1 MKVVLFCGGLG
12 MRIREASESVPKPMV
27 HVGDRPILWHVM
39 KYYAHFGHKDFIL
52 CLGYRAD
59 AIKNYFV
66 NYNEFMSN
74 DFVLSNGGK
83 DLRVFNSDIHD
94 WTITFVNTGVN
105 ANLGQRLKAVEKYVD
120 GEEAFLANYSDNVTD
135 FHLPNLIDCFREQN
149 KTAAFLCVKPNLTC
163 HYVSMG
169 DGGLVEEIRTMGQSE
184 ILINGGY
191 FVFKRSIFDYIKDG
205 EELVQEPFRR
215 LIEEK
220 NLIGYPYHGFWK
232 SMDTFKEKQELDDLC
247 SRNCAPW
254 QLWKQQN
261 NGGVAIRRES
271 SGPKIILPEQSV
283 RAT

>member
-59 AIKNYFV
+59 VIKNYFV

-74 DFVLSNGGK
+74 DFVLSKGGK
-83 DLRVFNSDIHD
+83 DVRVFNSDIDD
-94 WTITFVNTGVN
+94 WTVTFVDTG
-105 ANLGQRLKAVEKYVD
+105 ANSNIGQRLKAVERYLD
-120 GEEAFLANYSDNVTD
+120 GEEVFLANYSDNLTD
-135 FHLPNLIDCFREQN
+135 FQLPKLIDRFHEQN
-149 KTAAFLCVKPNLTC
+149 KTAAFLCVRPNLSC

-169 DGGLVEEIRTMGQSE
+169 ERGLVEEIKTMDQSN

-191 FVFKRSIFDYIKDG
+191 FVFNRSIFDYMKDG

-215 LIEEK
+215 LIEGR
-220 NLIGYPYHGFWK
+220 NLVGYEYDGFWK

-247 SRNCAPW
+247 SKGNAPW
-254 QLWKQQN
+254 QLWKRH
-261 NGGVAIRRES
+261 GKRAFVSESGAASKPEMEARR
-271 SGPKIILPEQSV
+271 K
-283 RAT
+283 

>member
-59 AIKNYFV
+59 VIKNYFV

-74 DFVLSNGGK
+74 DFVLSKGGK
-83 DLRVFNSDIHD
+83 DVRVFNSDIDD
-94 WTITFVNTGVN
+94 WTVTFVDTG
-105 ANLGQRLKAVEKYVD
+105 ANSNIGQRLKAVERYLD
-120 GEEAFLANYSDNVTD
+120 GEDVFLANYSDNLTD
-135 FHLPNLIDCFREQN
+135 FQLPKLVDRFHEQN
-149 KTAAFLCVKPNLTC
+149 KTAAFLCVRPNLSC

-169 DGGLVEEIRTMGQSE
+169 NQGLVEEIKTMDQSN

-191 FVFKRSIFDYIKDG
+191 FVFKHSIFDYMKDG

-215 LIEEK
+215 LIEGK
-220 NLIGYPYHGFWK
+220 NLVGYEYDGFWK

-247 SRNCAPW
+247 SKGNAPW
-254 QLWKQQN
+254 QLWK
-261 NGGVAIRRES
+261 RES
-271 SGPKIILPEQSV
+271 KKAAFASPSTTVTKPGMEARRK
-283 RAT
+283 